1 MKKFLVLFLAGLMV
15 IAFIGCGAEKEEPD
29 AKPDTDQEQSV
40 EEPKE
45 EPTEE
50 TALDGVTTP
59 EKAADG
65 TYTAEG
71 EVDDHGWAAFVTLE
85 IAGGKIT
92 TADFDYKNGDVL
104 KSEDEEYNTSM
115 ESAVGTKPETYLP
128 EYEAAL
134 VESQDVTEV
143 DSISGATQSYSEFV
157 KLAQEALGKAV
168 EK

>member
-1 MKKFLVLFLAGLMV
+1 MKKFLVLFLAGLLV
-15 IAFIGCGAEKEEPD
+15 ITFIGCGAEKEEP
-29 AKPDTDQEQSV
+29 ATEPDTNQEQPV

-59 EKAADG
+59 ESAADG

-71 EVDDHGWAAFVTLE
+71 KADDYGWTPFVTLE

-92 TADFDYKNGDVL
+92 TVDFDYKNGDAL